1 MLSATLSKILIA
13 VLSVVIIGL
22 ILLQDKSSGAGGL
35 FGGGGDN
42 FYQKRR
48 GMEKTLFV
56 FTAILIVV
64 FIGLLIWNL
73 VLQA

>member
-1 MLSATLSKILIA
+1 MHTASILKILIA
-13 VLSVVIIGL
+13 SLSVIITGL
-22 ILLQDKSSGAGGL
+22 ILLQDRSSGAGGL
-35 FGGGGDN
+35 FGGGGN
-42 FYQKRR
+42 TFYQKRR
-48 GMEKTLFV
+48 GMERTMFV

>member
-1 MLSATLSKILIA
+1 MHTATILKILIA
-13 VLSVVIIGL
+13 SLSVIITGL
-22 ILLQDKSSGAGGL
+22 ILLQDRSSGAGGL
-35 FGGGGDN
+35 FGGGSN
-42 FYQKRR
+42 TFYQKRR
-48 GMEKTLFV
+48 GMERTMFA